1 MAVLYMSPAAMA
13 QTAADIQQLQSEM
26 YRYFPT
32 SEREKFF
39 EVTEKLKEA
48 SRMVGDDHAFY
59 KAWGNQ
65 AIYEGRNQR
74 RSHGLQ
80 IAKQLHD
87 YATASNNKFGIYTG
101 TYVSASILG
110 MMGDRPNAKAGF
122 KRSIEY
128 LHANFSDESAASGYL
143 ELSKM
148 AYNENHS
155 REAILYA
162 DLALKEP
169 NVVPLHIVNARSFQC
184 MAVADSVQ
192 RNSGYT
198 NYLSDFDNYYA
209 ERKAFC
215 ESHHINDSYN
225 MQVEVWKFNKRDN
238 DTANQVIDR
247 ILDDVALHVGDAD
260 PSDDLTLL
268 CLKITG
274 KPASHEKT
282 T

>member
-13 QTAADIQQLQSEM
+13 QTSADIQQLQSEM

-48 SRMVGDDHAFY
+48 SRMAGDDHAFY

-65 AIYEGRNQR
+65 ALYEGRNQR

-87 YATASNNKFGIYTG
+87 YATSSNNKFGIYTG
-101 TYVSASILG
+101 TYVSASL
-110 MMGDRPNAKAGF
+110 
-122 KRSIEY
+122 
-128 LHANFSDESAASGYL
+128 
-143 ELSKM
+143 
-148 AYNENHS
+148 
-155 REAILYA
+155 
-162 DLALKEP
+162 
-169 NVVPLHIVNARSFQC
+169 
-184 MAVADSVQ
+184 
-192 RNSGYT
+192 
-198 NYLSDFDNYYA
+198 
-209 ERKAFC
+209 
-215 ESHHINDSYN
+215 
-225 MQVEVWKFNKRDN
+225 NKRDN